1 MFIRKNV
8 VSILLVTLMVT
19 TLSSVSFAQVL
30 TLATDPLGTGTYGA
44 TAGIGK
50 ILNEYTKYN
59 VKVKPTTGATEIG
72 PLLAF
77 GEVELGTMHNWE
89 AEKCWRTDMHYDE
102 PLQGMNVAPMRIIM
116 GGPPTMV
123 SPVVREDAGI
133 ETGADLAGKKYVGV
147 YTGSASGLYQSKAAL
162 ANFGLSEDDVEIISV
177 PGWGDAIQALID
189 GRADAA
195 GTSTPGQ
202 AILKEL
208 DAKRG
213 ARFLSLDFSP
223 EAIEAYR
230 EWFPA
235 SPITVEP
242 SPDLTGVKGTTNMM
256 YFEDFII
263 ANPDLVKEDMAY
275 ELTKALYENF
285 KELQE
290 LHVNLSR
297 MNIEGMVSLGA
308 SVPYHPGAIKFYKE
322 VGIWTEEAEALSQ
335 KLLALEE
342 ELKNQ

>member
-1 MFIRKNV
+1 MLNKKMVFLVSV
-8 VSILLVTLMVT
+8 VTVITIFFMLEG
-19 TLSSVSFAQVL
+19 FAQVL
-30 TLATDPLGTGTYGA
+30 TIATDPIGTGTYGA

-50 ILNEYTKYN
+50 ILNDYTKYN
-59 VKVKPTTGATEIG
+59 VKIKPTTGATEIG

-77 GEVELGTMHNWE
+77 GEVQLGTLHNWE

-102 PLQGMNVAPMRIIM
+102 PLKGMNVAPMRIIM
-116 GGPPTMV
+116 GGPPTLV

-133 ETGADLAGKKYVGV
+133 MTGKDLVGKKFVGI

-162 ANFGLSEDDVEIISV
+162 ANFGLTEDDVEIISV

-223 EAIEAYR
+223 EAIAAYR

-242 SPDLTGVKGTTNMM
+242 APDLTGVKGITNMM

-263 ANPDLVKEDMAY
+263 ANYNLINDETAY
-275 ELTKALYENF
+275 ELTKALYDNF
-285 KELQE
+285 KEMQE

-297 MNIEGMVSLGA
+297 MKLEGMVSLGA
-308 SVPYHPGAIKFYKE
+308 SVPYHSGAIKFYKE
-322 VGIWTEEAEALSQ
+322 VGLWTEEAEKMNQ
-335 KLLALEE
+335 KLLEVEE
-342 ELKNQ
+342 KLRK